1 MAFSS
6 SEEERAFEKLRFAF
20 RLIFSA
26 IIGAVIGY
34 CGNYLSNT
42 DLNCSEAT
50 SGLCSGL
57 IWGILI
63 PLAMIFS
70 LFGQSS
76 TTVNEASSG
85 LRFSDPWNY
94 LLQDHVSHS
103 SAETIG
109 IMSNCAIICVLLTW
123 FIGWRKEKR
132 HQLNKAQSFR

>member
-6 SEEERAFEKLRFAF
+6 SEEARAFEKLRFTF
-20 RLIFSA
+20 RLFFCA

-34 CGNYLSNT
+34 CGNYISNM

-50 SGLCSGL
+50 SSLCSGL

-94 LLQDHVSHS
+94 LLQDHISHA

-109 IMSNCAIICVLLTW
+109 VMINCAIICVLLTW
-123 FIGWRKEKR
+123 FIAWRKEKKTST
-132 HQLNKAQSFR
+132 Q

>member
-1 MAFSS
+1 MAFSGP
-6 SEEERAFEKLRFAF
+6 EEEQAFEKFRFAF
-20 RLIFSA
+20 RLFFSA
-26 IIGAVIGY
+26 VIGAVIGY
-34 CGNYLSNT
+34 CGNYISNM

-63 PLAMIFS
+63 PLALIFS

-85 LRFSDPWNY
+85 LRFSDPWNF
-94 LLQDHVSHS
+94 LLQNHLSHS

-109 IMSNCAIICVLLTW
+109 IMINCALICVLLTW
-123 FIGWRKEKR
+123 FIAWRKEKR
-132 HQLNKAQSFR
+132 HQLNKTR